1 MAEDNLTIYQRL
13 QQVFGG
19 GASRQKPIQNY
30 NVDPNKV
37 LLKTTNKADF
47 EQAKLQAQQTAFM
60 RNQWNKVDSELYNQ
74 AIYYETTRLAS
85 FYDFESMEFTP
96 EIAAALD
103 IYAEESCT
111 PNEQGF
117 LLTVESESSRI
128 KDILTNLFTKV
139 LDLHAVLPAWTR
151 NTCKYGDNFV
161 YLKID
166 PKLGIIGASQLPN
179 IEIERKDES
188 SYLTQQKVGSYG
200 VPGENEKEKNIK
212 FEWRNKSISFNAWEV
227 AHFRL
232 LGDDRRLPYGTS
244 LLEKVRRIWK
254 QLLLSEDAMMI
265 YRVTRAPERR
275 VFKIN
280 VGNIDDQDVQ
290 AYVQKIA
297 NNFKR
302 NHAIDQATGQADLR
316 YNALAVDQDFF
327 VPVRNDGAANPIE
340 TLPGAGNLDQIA
352 DIEYIQK
359 KMLSALRI
367 PKPFLGF
374 EEPAGEGKNLALQDI
389 RFARTI
395 NRIQQSMVQE
405 LNKIAIVHLYILGF
419 EDELENFSLR
429 LNNPSTQAEMLKIEQ
444 FQSKVALYRDSVSD
458 AGNGF
463 AATSMTWAK
472 KNILGFSDDEIILD
486 LERQR
491 MEKAAAA
498 EMENTSEVI
507 KQTGIFKEVDRLYGE
522 TEEEVPTDSTASG
535 GGDLPTPPPPGGDM
549 AGDMAGDMGGDIEVE
564 PEPPAD
570 LAETLQ
576 NYDDL
581 VKTVDKDSK
590 TVNPVNTRSYL
601 IKEDIAN
608 LKENLDKLLE

>member
-13 QQVFGG
+13 QQVFGAG
-19 GASRQKPIQNY
+19 TTRRAPIQNY

-47 EQAKLQAQQTAFM
+47 EQAKLQSQQTAFM

-103 IYAEESCT
+103 IYSEESCT
-111 PNEQGF
+111 PDERGHII
-117 LLTVESESSRI
+117 TVESESSRI

-200 VPGENEKEKNIK
+200 VPGENEKDKNIK

-359 KMLSALRI
+359 KMLSA
-367 PKPFLGF
+367 
-374 EEPAGEGKNLALQDI
+374 
-389 RFARTI
+389 RTI
-395 NRIQQSMVQE
+395 NRVQQSMIQE

-498 EMENTSEVI
+498 EMENTSEII
-507 KQTGIFKEVDRLYGE
+507 KNTGIFKEVDRLYGE
-522 TEEEVPTDSTASG
+522 TPEDESTGDSTSGKQSTPPVSGSG
-535 GGDLPTPPPPGGDM
+535 GGMGPLTPPAGEDM
-549 AGDMAGDMGGDIEVE
+549 DTEEEM
-564 PEPPAD
+564 PEPSSEE
-570 LAETLQ
+570 LAENLH

-581 VKTVDKDSK
+581 VRTVNTDTKPI
-590 TVNPVNTRSYL
+590 NPVNHRSYL

>member
-1 MAEDNLTIYQRL
+1 MAERNLTIYQRL
-13 QQVFGG
+13 QQVFGA
-19 GASRQKPIQNY
+19 GAMRRDVPNF
-30 NVDPNKV
+30 NVDPNKII
-37 LLKTTNKADF
+37 LKTPSKGEYDQ
-47 EQAKLQAQQTAFM
+47 ERLQSQQTAFL

-111 PNEQGF
+111 PDESGT
-117 LLTVESESSRI
+117 LLTVESDSSRI
-128 KDILTNLFTKV
+128 RDILDNLFHKI

-166 PKLGIIGASQLPN
+166 PKQGIIGASQLPN

-188 SYLTQQKVGSYG
+188 SYLTSRKAGSYG
-200 VPGENEKEKNIK
+200 VEGEEERDKNIK

-244 LLEKVRRIWK
+244 MLEKVRRIWK

-302 NHAIDQATGQADLR
+302 THAVDNTTGQVDLR

-359 KMLSALRI
+359 KMLAALRI

-374 EEPAGEGKNLALQDI
+374 DEPAGEGKNLALQDI

-395 NRIQQSMVQE
+395 NRVQQSMVQE

-419 EDELENFSLR
+419 EDELENFTLR
-429 LNNPSTQAEMLKIEQ
+429 LQNPSTQAEMLKVEQ

-463 AATSMTWAK
+463 GATSMTWAK
-472 KNILGFSDDEIILD
+472 KNILGFSDDDILLD

-507 KQTGIFKEVDRLYGE
+507 KNTGIFSKVDKLYGAE
-522 TEEEVPTDSTASG
+522 VEEEVVDGEGGESDMDMDMDMGTTTDSDSG
-535 GGDLPTPPPPGGDM
+535 GEEEPSDELMEDRTKGSTSYQDLMNTVGLDTTKKPT
-549 AGDMAGDMGGDIEVE
+549 
-564 PEPPAD
+564 
-570 LAETLQ
+570 
-576 NYDDL
+576 
-581 VKTVDKDSK
+581 SK
-590 TVNPVNTRSYL
+590 KSNL
-601 IKEDIAN
+601 IQEHLEI
-608 LKENLDKLLE
+608 LKGSLDKLLE

>member
-1 MAEDNLTIYQRL
+1 MANKNLTIYQKL
-13 QQVFGG
+13 QQVFGA
-19 GASRQKPIQNY
+19 GAMRRTPPSY
-30 NVDPNKV
+30 NVDPSKI
-37 LLKTTNKADF
+37 LLKTPSKSEFDQ
-47 EQAKLQAQQTAFM
+47 EKLQAQQQAFLKG
-60 RNQWNKVDSELYNQ
+60 QWNKVDSELYNQ

-111 PNEQGF
+111 PDETGT
-117 LLTVESESSRI
+117 LLSVESDSSRI
-128 KDILTNLFTKV
+128 KDILDNLFHKV

-166 PKLGIIGASQLPN
+166 PKQGIIGASQLPN

-188 SYLTQQKVGSYG
+188 SYLTSRKAGTYG
-200 VPGENEKEKNIK
+200 VEGEEEKDKNIK
-212 FEWRNKSISFNAWEV
+212 FEWRNKSISFNAWEI

-290 AYVQKIA
+290 AYVNKIA

-302 NHAIDQATGQADLR
+302 SHAIDQSTGQADLR

-395 NRIQQSMVQE
+395 NRVQQSMVQE
-405 LNKIAIVHLYILGF
+405 LNKIAIIHLYILGF
-419 EDELENFSLR
+419 EDELENFTLR
-429 LNNPSTQAEMLKIEQ
+429 LQNPSTQAEMLKIEQ

-463 AATSMTWAK
+463 GATSMTWAK
-472 KNILGFSDDEIILD
+472 KNILGFSDDDILLD

-498 EMENTSEVI
+498 EMENTAEVI
-507 KQTGIFKEVDRLYGE
+507 KSTGIFDEVDKLYGE
-522 TEEEVPTDSTASG
+522 AAEGE
-535 GGDLPTPPPPGGDM
+535 DLPAEDSGDEPPTPGEATGATPPEDVDM
-549 AGDMAGDMGGDIEVE
+549 
-564 PEPPAD
+564 
-570 LAETLQ
+570 
-576 NYDDL
+576 DDDVMMEKKSSSYENL
-581 VKTVDKDSK
+581 VNI
-590 TVNPVNTRSYL
+590 VNLDTKKKGKNTKSNL
-601 IKEDIAN
+601 IKEDLEY
-608 LKENLDKLLE
+608 LKNNLDKLLE

>member
-1 MAEDNLTIYQRL
+1 MADRNLTIYQKL
-13 QQVFGG
+13 QQVFGA
-19 GASRQKPIQNY
+19 GAMRRTPPSY
-30 NVDPNKV
+30 NVDPSKI
-37 LLKTTNKADF
+37 LLKTPSKEEFDQ
-47 EQAKLQAQQTAFM
+47 EKLQAQQQAFLKG
-60 RNQWNKVDSELYNQ
+60 QWNKVDSELYNQ

-111 PNEQGF
+111 PDETGT
-117 LLTVESESSRI
+117 LLTVESDSSRI
-128 KDILTNLFTKV
+128 KDILDNLFHKI

-166 PKLGIIGASQLPN
+166 PKQGIIGASQLPN

-188 SYLTQQKVGSYG
+188 SYLTSRKAGTYG
-200 VPGENEKEKNIK
+200 VEGEEEKDKNIK
-212 FEWRNKSISFNAWEV
+212 FEWRNKSISFNAWEI

-290 AYVQKIA
+290 AYVNKIA

-302 NHAIDQATGQADLR
+302 THAIDQSTGQADLR

-395 NRIQQSMVQE
+395 NRVQQSMVQE
-405 LNKIAIVHLYILGF
+405 LNKIAIIHLYILGF
-419 EDELENFSLR
+419 EDELENFTLR
-429 LNNPSTQAEMLKIEQ
+429 LQNPSTQAEMLKIEQ

-463 AATSMTWAK
+463 GATSMTWAK
-472 KNILGFSDDEIILD
+472 KNILGFSDDDILLD

-498 EMENTSEVI
+498 EMENTSEII
-507 KQTGIFKEVDRLYGE
+507 KSTGIFDEVDKLYGE
-522 TEEEVPTDSTASG
+522 AAEGEDIPEDDGEGEVPTPGEATDAT
-535 GGDLPTPPPPGGDM
+535 PPPGGD
-549 AGDMAGDMGGDIEVE
+549 DM
-564 PEPPAD
+564 
-570 LAETLQ
+570 
-576 NYDDL
+576 DDDVMMEKRSGYRNL
-581 VKTVDKDSK
+581 VNI
-590 TVNPVNTRSYL
+590 VNLDTKKKGKNTKSNL
-601 IKEDIAN
+601 IKEDLEY
-608 LKENLDKLLE
+608 LKTNLDKLLE

>member
-1 MAEDNLTIYQRL
+1 MADRNLTIYQKL
-13 QQVFGG
+13 QQVFGA
-19 GASRQKPIQNY
+19 GAMRRTPPSY
-30 NVDPNKV
+30 NVDPSKI
-37 LLKTTNKADF
+37 LLKTPSKSEFDQ
-47 EQAKLQAQQTAFM
+47 EKLQAQQQAFLKG
-60 RNQWNKVDSELYNQ
+60 QWNKVDSELYNQ

-111 PNEQGF
+111 PDETGT
-117 LLTVESESSRI
+117 LLSVESDSSRI
-128 KDILTNLFTKV
+128 KDILDNLFHKV

-166 PKLGIIGASQLPN
+166 PKQGIIGASQLPN

-188 SYLTQQKVGSYG
+188 SYLTSRKAGTYG
-200 VPGENEKEKNIK
+200 VEGEEEKDKNIK
-212 FEWRNKSISFNAWEV
+212 FEWRNKSISFNAWEI

-290 AYVQKIA
+290 AYVNKIA

-302 NHAIDQATGQADLR
+302 SHAIDQSTGQADLR

-395 NRIQQSMVQE
+395 NRVQQSMVQE
-405 LNKIAIVHLYILGF
+405 LNKIAIIHLYILGF
-419 EDELENFSLR
+419 EDELENFTLR
-429 LNNPSTQAEMLKIEQ
+429 LQNPSTQAEMLKIEQ

-463 AATSMTWAK
+463 GATSMTWAK
-472 KNILGFSDDEIILD
+472 KNILGFSDDDILLD

-498 EMENTSEVI
+498 EMENTAEVI
-507 KQTGIFKEVDRLYGE
+507 KSTGIFDEVDKLYGE
-522 TEEEVPTDSTASG
+522 AAEGE
-535 GGDLPTPPPPGGDM
+535 DLPAEDSGDEPPTPGEATGATPPEDVDM
-549 AGDMAGDMGGDIEVE
+549 
-564 PEPPAD
+564 
-570 LAETLQ
+570 
-576 NYDDL
+576 DDDVMMEKKSSSYENL
-581 VKTVDKDSK
+581 VNI
-590 TVNPVNTRSYL
+590 VNLDTKKKGKNTKSNL
-601 IKEDIAN
+601 IKEDLEY
-608 LKENLDKLLE
+608 LKNNLDKLLE

>member
-1 MAEDNLTIYQRL
+1 MAEKDLTLYQRL

-19 GASRQKPIQNY
+19 GTTRQQVPPNY
-30 NVDPNKV
+30 NIDPSKI
-37 LLKTTNKADF
+37 LLKTPNKGEFD
-47 EQAKLQAQQTAFM
+47 QQKLQSQQTAFL

-111 PNEQGF
+111 PDEQGK

-166 PKLGIIGASQLPN
+166 PKLGVIGASQLPN

-188 SYLTQQKVGSYG
+188 SYLTSRKAGTYG
-200 VPGENEKEKNIK
+200 VEGEDEKDKNIK
-212 FEWRNKSISFNAWEV
+212 FEWRNKSMSFNAWEI

-302 NHAIDQATGQADLR
+302 THAIDQTTGQADLR

-374 EEPAGEGKNLALQDI
+374 DEPSGEGKNLALQDI

-395 NRIQQSMVQE
+395 NRIQQSMIQE
-405 LNKIAIVHLYILGF
+405 LNKIAIIHLYILGF
-419 EDELENFSLR
+419 EDELENFTLR
-429 LNNPSTQAEMLKIEQ
+429 LQNPSTQAEMLKIEQ

-472 KNILGFSDDEIILD
+472 KNILGFSDDDIILD

-498 EMENTSEVI
+498 EMENTAEVI
-507 KQTGIFKEVDRLYGE
+507 KKTGIFSDVDRLYGQAE
-522 TEEEVPTDSTASG
+522 EGEEPTGGGEEGMDGDVEVTPATPPPTEE
-535 GGDLPTPPPPGGDM
+535 PPPGGDDVM
-549 AGDMAGDMGGDIEVE
+549 ME
-564 PEPPAD
+564 
-570 LAETLQ
+570 
-576 NYDDL
+576 
-581 VKTVDKDSK
+581 KDKSNHNK
-590 TVNPVNTRSYL
+590 LVNTVKVDTVIEPSFTRSRL
-601 IKEDIAN
+601 IKEDIES
-608 LKENLDKLLE
+608 LQKNLDKLLE

>member
-1 MAEDNLTIYQRL
+1 MADRNLTIYQRL
-13 QQVFGG
+13 QQVFGA
-19 GASRQKPIQNY
+19 GAMRRDVPNFD
-30 NVDPNKV
+30 VDPNKII
-37 LLKTTNKADF
+37 LKTPSKSEYDQ
-47 EQAKLQAQQTAFM
+47 ERLQSQQTAFL

-111 PNEQGF
+111 PDESGT
-117 LLTVESESSRI
+117 LLTVESDSSRI
-128 KDILTNLFTKV
+128 RDILDNLFHKI

-166 PKLGIIGASQLPN
+166 PKQGIIGASQLPN

-188 SYLTQQKVGSYG
+188 SYLTSRKAGSYG
-200 VPGENEKEKNIK
+200 VEGEEERDKNIK

-244 LLEKVRRIWK
+244 MLEKVRRIWK

-302 NHAIDQATGQADLR
+302 THAVDNNTGQVDLR

-359 KMLSALRI
+359 KMLAALRI

-374 EEPAGEGKNLALQDI
+374 DEPSGEGKNLALQDI

-395 NRIQQSMVQE
+395 NRVQQSMVQE

-419 EDELENFSLR
+419 EDELENFTLR
-429 LNNPSTQAEMLKIEQ
+429 LQNPSTQAEMLKVEQ

-463 AATSMTWAK
+463 GATSMTWAK
-472 KNILGFSDDEIILD
+472 KNILGFSDDDILLD

-507 KQTGIFKEVDRLYGE
+507 KNTGIFTKVDKLYGAE
-522 TEEEVPTDSTASG
+522 ADEEEVVDVEAGEDMDMDMETPDIDSG
-535 GGDLPTPPPPGGDM
+535 GEEEMPDDELMEDRTNYQDLMNTVGLDTDKKPTSK
-549 AGDMAGDMGGDIEVE
+549 
-564 PEPPAD
+564 
-570 LAETLQ
+570 
-576 NYDDL
+576 
-581 VKTVDKDSK
+581 KT
-590 TVNPVNTRSYL
+590 NL
-601 IKEDIAN
+601 IKEELDT
-608 LKENLDKLLE
+608 LKQNLDKLLE

>member
-1 MAEDNLTIYQRL
+1 MADRNLTIYQKL
-13 QQVFGG
+13 QQVFGA
-19 GASRQKPIQNY
+19 GAMRRTPPSY
-30 NVDPNKV
+30 NVDPSKI
-37 LLKTTNKADF
+37 LLKTPSKEEFDQ
-47 EQAKLQAQQTAFM
+47 EKLQAQQQAFLKG
-60 RNQWNKVDSELYNQ
+60 QWNKVDSELYKQ

-111 PNEQGF
+111 PDETGT
-117 LLTVESESSRI
+117 LLTVESDSSRI
-128 KDILTNLFTKV
+128 KDILDNLFHKV

-166 PKLGIIGASQLPN
+166 PKQGIIGASQLPN

-188 SYLTQQKVGSYG
+188 SYLTSRKAGTYG
-200 VPGENEKEKNIK
+200 VEGEEEKDKNIK
-212 FEWRNKSISFNAWEV
+212 FEWRNKSISFNAWEI

-290 AYVQKIA
+290 AYVNKIA

-302 NHAIDQATGQADLR
+302 SHAIDQSTGQADLR

-395 NRIQQSMVQE
+395 NRVQQSMVQE

-419 EDELENFSLR
+419 EDELENFTLR
-429 LNNPSTQAEMLKIEQ
+429 LQNPSTQAEMLKIEQ

-463 AATSMTWAK
+463 GATSMTWAK
-472 KNILGFSDDEIILD
+472 KNILGFSDDDILLD

-498 EMENTSEVI
+498 EMENTSEII
-507 KQTGIFKEVDRLYGE
+507 KSTGIFDEVDKLYGAPSE
-522 TEEEVPTDSTASG
+522 GEDLPAEGSEDEPPTPGGATGSTPTPSG
-535 GGDLPTPPPPGGDM
+535 GGDADM
-549 AGDMAGDMGGDIEVE
+549 DDDMMME
-564 PEPPAD
+564 
-570 LAETLQ
+570 
-576 NYDDL
+576 
-581 VKTVDKDSK
+581 KDSNFRNL
-590 TVNPVNTRSYL
+590 VNIVNFDTKKKGKNTKSNL
-601 IKEDIAN
+601 IKEDLDY
-608 LKENLDKLLE
+608 LKQNLDKLLE

>member
-1 MAEDNLTIYQRL
+1 MANENLTVYQRL
-13 QQVFGG
+13 QQSFGAG
-19 GASRQKPIQNY
+19 TTRRINTPSY
-30 NVDPNKV
+30 DLDPNKV
-37 LLKTTNKADF
+37 LLKTPSKEEFT
-47 EQAKLQAQQTAFM
+47 QQKLEAQQTAFM

-111 PNEQGF
+111 PDEKGAII
-117 LLTVESESSRI
+117 TVESDSSRI
-128 KDILTNLFTKV
+128 KEILTTLFTKV

-166 PKLGIIGASQLPN
+166 PKEGIVGASQLPN

-188 SYLTQQKVGSYG
+188 SYLTSRKAGTNG
-200 VPGENEKEKNIK
+200 VIGEDEEDKNIK
-212 FEWRNKSISFNAWEV
+212 FMWTNKTLSFNAWEV

-254 QLLLSEDAMMI
+254 QLLLSEDAMMV

-290 AYVQKIA
+290 AYVNKIA

-302 NHAIDQATGQADLR
+302 NQTVDNATGQADMR

-327 VPVRNDGAANPIE
+327 IPVRNDGAANPIE
-340 TLPGAGNLDQIA
+340 TLPGASNLDQIA

-359 KMLSALRI
+359 KLLAALRI

-395 NRIQQSMVQE
+395 NRVQQSMVQE

-444 FQSKVALYRDSVSD
+444 FQSKVALYRDVVSD
-458 AGNGF
+458 SGNGF
-463 AATSMTWAK
+463 GAASMTWAK

-486 LERQR
+486 LQRQR
-491 MEKAAAA
+491 MEKAASS
-498 EMENTSEVI
+498 EMENTSEKI
-507 KQTGIFKEVDRLYGE
+507 PSTGIFDKVDGLYGSSE
-522 TEEEVPTDSTASG
+522 DEPIEDEDG
-535 GGDLPTPPPPGGDM
+535 GGDSP
-549 AGDMAGDMGGDIEVE
+549 MGGSPMD
-564 PEPPAD
+564 EPPMD
-570 LAETLQ
+570 EPPMDEPPMDGMMEDQTI
-576 NYDDL
+576 YDTM
-581 VKTVDKDSK
+581 VKSVKQDTPQK
-590 TVNPVNTRSYL
+590 TPFTRSRL
-601 IKEDIAN
+601 IKEDIEGLQN
-608 LKENLDKLLE
+608 SLDKLLE

>member
-1 MAEDNLTIYQRL
+1 MADKNLTIYQRL
-13 QQVFGG
+13 QQVFGA
-19 GASRQKPIQNY
+19 GAMRRDVPTY
-30 NVDPNKV
+30 NVDPSKII
-37 LLKTTNKADF
+37 LKTPSKAEFDQ
-47 EQAKLQAQQTAFM
+47 EKLQAQQTAFLK
-60 RNQWNKVDSELYNQ
+60 NQWNKVDSELYNQ

-111 PNEQGF
+111 PDESGT
-117 LLTVESESSRI
+117 LLTVESDSSRI
-128 KDILTNLFTKV
+128 KDILDNLFHKI

-166 PKLGIIGASQLPN
+166 PKQGIIGASQLPN

-188 SYLTQQKVGSYG
+188 SYLTSRKAGTYG
-200 VPGENEKEKNIK
+200 VEGEEEKDKNIK

-302 NHAIDQATGQADLR
+302 THAVDNSTGQVDLR

-374 EEPAGEGKNLALQDI
+374 DEPAGEGKNLALQDI

-395 NRIQQSMVQE
+395 NRVQQSMVQE
-405 LNKIAIVHLYILGF
+405 LNKIAIIHLYILGF
-419 EDELENFSLR
+419 EDELENFTLR

-463 AATSMTWAK
+463 GATSMTWAK
-472 KNILGFSDDEIILD
+472 KNILGFSDDDILLD

-498 EMENTSEVI
+498 EMENTSEII
-507 KQTGIFKEVDRLYGE
+507 KSTGVFDKVDKLYGVAADGEDLPDGESDEE
-522 TEEEVPTDSTASG
+522 TGGDDMMTTPPSTPPATGGDDEVPDELMEDGTNYEKLVNSVDV
-535 GGDLPTPPPPGGDM
+535 D
-549 AGDMAGDMGGDIEVE
+549 
-564 PEPPAD
+564 
-570 LAETLQ
+570 TLKKPSFTKS
-576 NYDDL
+576 N
-581 VKTVDKDSK
+581 
-590 TVNPVNTRSYL
+590 L
-601 IKEDIAN
+601 IKEELES

>member
-1 MAEDNLTIYQRL
+1 M
-13 QQVFGG
+13 FGG
-19 GASRQKPIQNY
+19 GTTRQVPPITNY
-30 NVDPNKV
+30 NIDPEKV

-103 IYAEESCT
+103 IYSEESCT
-111 PNEQGF
+111 PDEKGR

-166 PKLGIIGASQLPN
+166 PKLGIVGASQLPN

-188 SYLTQQKVGSYG
+188 SYLTSRKVGQTG
-200 VPGENEKEKNIK
+200 IQGEEEKDKNIK
-212 FEWRNKSISFNAWEV
+212 FEWRNKSISFNAWEI

-290 AYVQKIA
+290 AYVNKIA

-302 NHAIDQATGQADLR
+302 NHNIDPQTGQADLR

-405 LNKIAIVHLYILGF
+405 LNKIAIVHLYIF
-419 EDELENFSLR
+419 RF
-429 LNNPSTQAEMLKIEQ
+429 
-444 FQSKVALYRDSVSD
+444 
-458 AGNGF
+458 
-463 AATSMTWAK
+463 
-472 KNILGFSDDEIILD
+472 
-486 LERQR
+486 
-491 MEKAAAA
+491 
-498 EMENTSEVI
+498 
-507 KQTGIFKEVDRLYGE
+507 
-522 TEEEVPTDSTASG
+522 
-535 GGDLPTPPPPGGDM
+535 
-549 AGDMAGDMGGDIEVE
+549 
-564 PEPPAD
+564 
-570 LAETLQ
+570 
-576 NYDDL
+576 
-581 VKTVDKDSK
+581 
-590 TVNPVNTRSYL
+590 
-601 IKEDIAN
+601 
-608 LKENLDKLLE
+608 

>member
-1 MAEDNLTIYQRL
+1 M
-13 QQVFGG
+13 
-19 GASRQKPIQNY
+19 
-30 NVDPNKV
+30 
-37 LLKTTNKADF
+37 
-47 EQAKLQAQQTAFM
+47 
-60 RNQWNKVDSELYNQ
+60 
-74 AIYYETTRLAS
+74 
-85 FYDFESMEFTP
+85 ES
-96 EIAAALD
+96 D
-103 IYAEESCT
+103 
-111 PNEQGF
+111 
-117 LLTVESESSRI
+117 SSRI
-128 KDILTNLFTKV
+128 KDILDNLFHKV

-166 PKLGIIGASQLPN
+166 PKQGIIGASQLPN

-188 SYLTQQKVGSYG
+188 SYLTSRKAGTYG
-200 VPGENEKEKNIK
+200 VEGEEEKDKNIK
-212 FEWRNKSISFNAWEV
+212 FEWRNKSISFNAWEI

-290 AYVQKIA
+290 AYVNKIA

-302 NHAIDQATGQADLR
+302 SHAIDQSTGQADLR

-395 NRIQQSMVQE
+395 NRVQQSMVQE

-419 EDELENFSLR
+419 EDELENFTLR
-429 LNNPSTQAEMLKIEQ
+429 LQNPSTQAEMLKIEQ

-463 AATSMTWAK
+463 GATSMTWAK
-472 KNILGFSDDEIILD
+472 KNILGFSDDDILLD

-498 EMENTSEVI
+498 EMENTSEII
-507 KQTGIFKEVDRLYGE
+507 KSTGIFDEVDKLYGAPSE
-522 TEEEVPTDSTASG
+522 GEDLPAEGSEDEPPTPGGATGSTPTPSG
-535 GGDLPTPPPPGGDM
+535 GGDADM
-549 AGDMAGDMGGDIEVE
+549 DDDMMME
-564 PEPPAD
+564 
-570 LAETLQ
+570 
-576 NYDDL
+576 
-581 VKTVDKDSK
+581 KDSNFRNL
-590 TVNPVNTRSYL
+590 VNIVNFDTKKKGKNTKSNL
-601 IKEDIAN
+601 IKEDLDY
-608 LKENLDKLLE
+608 LKQNLDKLLE

>member
-1 MAEDNLTIYQRL
+1 MANKNLTIYQKL
-13 QQVFGG
+13 QQVFGA
-19 GASRQKPIQNY
+19 GAMRRTPPSY
-30 NVDPNKV
+30 NVDPSKI
-37 LLKTTNKADF
+37 LLKTPSKSEFDQ
-47 EQAKLQAQQTAFM
+47 EKLQAQQQAFLKG
-60 RNQWNKVDSELYNQ
+60 QWNKVDSELYNQ

-111 PNEQGF
+111 PDETGT
-117 LLTVESESSRI
+117 LLSVESDSSRI
-128 KDILTNLFTKV
+128 KDILDNLFHKV

-166 PKLGIIGASQLPN
+166 PKQGIIGASQLPN

-188 SYLTQQKVGSYG
+188 SYLTSRKAGTYG
-200 VPGENEKEKNIK
+200 VEGEEEKDKNIK
-212 FEWRNKSISFNAWEV
+212 FEWRNKSISFNAWEI

-244 LLEKVRRIWK
+244 LLEKVRRIWR

-290 AYVQKIA
+290 AYVNKIA

-302 NHAIDQATGQADLR
+302 SHAIDQSTGQADLR

-395 NRIQQSMVQE
+395 NRVQQSMVQE
-405 LNKIAIVHLYILGF
+405 LNKIAIIHLYILGF
-419 EDELENFSLR
+419 EDELENFTLR
-429 LNNPSTQAEMLKIEQ
+429 LQNPSTQAEMLKIEQ

-463 AATSMTWAK
+463 GATSMTWAK
-472 KNILGFSDDEIILD
+472 KNILGFSDDDILLD

-498 EMENTSEVI
+498 EMENTAEVI
-507 KQTGIFKEVDRLYGE
+507 KSTGIFDEVDKLYGE
-522 TEEEVPTDSTASG
+522 AAEGE
-535 GGDLPTPPPPGGDM
+535 DLPAEDSGDEPPTPGEATGATPPEDVDM
-549 AGDMAGDMGGDIEVE
+549 
-564 PEPPAD
+564 
-570 LAETLQ
+570 
-576 NYDDL
+576 DDDVMMEKKSSSYENL
-581 VKTVDKDSK
+581 VNI
-590 TVNPVNTRSYL
+590 VNLDTKKKGKNTKSNL
-601 IKEDIAN
+601 IKEDLEY
-608 LKENLDKLLE
+608 LKNNLDKLLE

>member
-1 MAEDNLTIYQRL
+1 MAEQDLTLYQRL

-19 GASRQKPIQNY
+19 GTTRQQVPPNY
-30 NVDPNKV
+30 NIDPSKI
-37 LLKTTNKADF
+37 LLKTPNKGEFD
-47 EQAKLQAQQTAFM
+47 QQKLQAQQTAFL

-111 PNEQGF
+111 PDEQGK
-117 LLTVESESSRI
+117 LITVESESSRI

-166 PKLGIIGASQLPN
+166 PKLGVIGASQLPN

-188 SYLTQQKVGSYG
+188 SYLTSRKAGTYG
-200 VPGENEKEKNIK
+200 VEGEDEKDKNIK
-212 FEWRNKSISFNAWEV
+212 FEWRNKSMSFNAWEI

-302 NHAIDQATGQADLR
+302 THAIDQNTGQADLR

-374 EEPAGEGKNLALQDI
+374 DEPSGEGKNLALQDI

-395 NRIQQSMVQE
+395 NRIQQSMIQE
-405 LNKIAIVHLYILGF
+405 LNKIAIIHLYILGF
-419 EDELENFSLR
+419 EDELENFTLR
-429 LNNPSTQAEMLKIEQ
+429 LQNPSTQAEMLKIEQ

-472 KNILGFSDDEIILD
+472 KNILGFSDDDIILD

-498 EMENTSEVI
+498 EMENTAEVI
-507 KQTGIFKEVDRLYGE
+507 KKTGIFSDIDRLYGE
-522 TEEEVPTDSTASG
+522 EAEGEEPTEGGEEGTK
-535 GGDLPTPPPPGGDM
+535 GDLEVTPEPPSPPTPPGGEDVM
-549 AGDMAGDMGGDIEVE
+549 MEKDRS
-564 PEPPAD
+564 
-570 LAETLQ
+570 
-576 NYDDL
+576 NHHKL
-581 VKTVDKDSK
+581 VDTVKID
-590 TVNPVNTRSYL
+590 TVVQPSFTKSRL
-601 IKEDIAN
+601 IKEDIEG
-608 LKENLDKLLE
+608 LQKNLDKLLE

>member
-1 MAEDNLTIYQRL
+1 MADKNLTIYQRL
-13 QQVFGG
+13 QQVFGA
-19 GASRQKPIQNY
+19 GAMRRDVPTY
-30 NVDPNKV
+30 NVDPSKII
-37 LLKTTNKADF
+37 LKTPSKAEFDQ
-47 EQAKLQAQQTAFM
+47 EKLQAQQTAFLK
-60 RNQWNKVDSELYNQ
+60 NQWNKVDSELYNQ

-111 PNEQGF
+111 PDESGT
-117 LLTVESESSRI
+117 LLTVESDSSRI
-128 KDILTNLFTKV
+128 KDILDNLFHKI

-166 PKLGIIGASQLPN
+166 PKQGIIGASQLPN

-188 SYLTQQKVGSYG
+188 SYLTSRKAGTYG
-200 VPGENEKEKNIK
+200 VEGEEEKDKNIK

-280 VGNIDDQDVQ
+280 VGNIDD
-290 AYVQKIA
+290 VQKIA

-302 NHAIDQATGQADLR
+302 THAVDNSTGQVDLR

-374 EEPAGEGKNLALQDI
+374 DEPAGEGKNLALQDI

-395 NRIQQSMVQE
+395 NRVQQSMVQE
-405 LNKIAIVHLYILGF
+405 LNKIAIIHLYILGF
-419 EDELENFSLR
+419 EDELENFTLR

-463 AATSMTWAK
+463 GATSMTWAK
-472 KNILGFSDDEIILD
+472 KNILGFSDDDILLD

-498 EMENTSEVI
+498 EMENTSEII
-507 KQTGIFKEVDRLYGE
+507 KSTGVFDKVDKLYGVAADGEDLPDGESDEE
-522 TEEEVPTDSTASG
+522 TGGDDMMTTPPSTPPATGGDDEVPDELMEDGTNYEKLVNSVDV
-535 GGDLPTPPPPGGDM
+535 D
-549 AGDMAGDMGGDIEVE
+549 
-564 PEPPAD
+564 
-570 LAETLQ
+570 TLKKPSFTKS
-576 NYDDL
+576 N
-581 VKTVDKDSK
+581 
-590 TVNPVNTRSYL
+590 L
-601 IKEDIAN
+601 IKEELES

>member
-1 MAEDNLTIYQRL
+1 MAKRNLTIYQKL
-13 QQVFGG
+13 QQVFGA
-19 GASRQKPIQNY
+19 GAMRRTPPSY
-30 NVDPNKV
+30 NVDPSKI
-37 LLKTTNKADF
+37 LLKTPSKAEFDQ
-47 EQAKLQAQQTAFM
+47 EKLQAQQQAFLKG
-60 RNQWNKVDSELYNQ
+60 QWNKVDSELYNQ

-111 PNEQGF
+111 PDETGT
-117 LLTVESESSRI
+117 LLTVESDSSRI
-128 KDILTNLFTKV
+128 KDILDNLFHKV

-166 PKLGIIGASQLPN
+166 PKQGIIGASQLPN

-188 SYLTQQKVGSYG
+188 SYLTSRKSGTYG
-200 VPGENEKEKNIK
+200 VEGEEEKDKNIK
-212 FEWRNKSISFNAWEV
+212 FEWRNKSISFNAWEI

-290 AYVQKIA
+290 AYVNKIA

-302 NHAIDQATGQADLR
+302 SHAIDQTTGQADLR

-395 NRIQQSMVQE
+395 NRVQQSMIQE

-419 EDELENFSLR
+419 EDELENFTLR
-429 LNNPSTQAEMLKIEQ
+429 LQNPSTQAEMLKIEQ

-463 AATSMTWAK
+463 GATSMTWAK
-472 KNILGFSDDEIILD
+472 KNILGFSDDDILLD

-498 EMENTSEVI
+498 EMENTAEVI
-507 KQTGIFKEVDRLYGE
+507 KSTGIFDEVDKLYGE
-522 TEEEVPTDSTASG
+522 AAEGEDVPAEDS
-535 GGDLPTPPPPGGDM
+535 GDEPPTPGEATGAAP
-549 AGDMAGDMGGDIEVE
+549 
-564 PEPPAD
+564 PPAD
-570 LAETLQ
+570 VDM
-576 NYDDL
+576 DDDMMMEKKSSYENL
-581 VKTVDKDSK
+581 VNS
-590 TVNPVNTRSYL
+590 VNLDTKKKGKNTKSNL
-601 IKEDIAN
+601 IKEDLEY
-608 LKENLDKLLE
+608 LKNNLDKLLE

>member
-1 MAEDNLTIYQRL
+1 MAERNLTIYQRL
-13 QQVFGG
+13 QQVFGA
-19 GASRQKPIQNY
+19 GAMRRDVPNF
-30 NVDPNKV
+30 NVDPNKII
-37 LLKTTNKADF
+37 LKTPSKSEYDQ
-47 EQAKLQAQQTAFM
+47 ERLQSQQTAFL

-111 PNEQGF
+111 PDESGT
-117 LLTVESESSRI
+117 LLTVESDSSRI
-128 KDILTNLFTKV
+128 RDILDNLFHKI

-166 PKLGIIGASQLPN
+166 PKQGIIGASQLPN

-188 SYLTQQKVGSYG
+188 SYLTSRKAGSYG
-200 VPGENEKEKNIK
+200 VEGEEERDKNIK

-244 LLEKVRRIWK
+244 MLEKVRRIWK

-302 NHAIDQATGQADLR
+302 THAVDNNTGQVDLR

-359 KMLSALRI
+359 KMLAALRI

-374 EEPAGEGKNLALQDI
+374 DEPSGEGKNLALQDI

-395 NRIQQSMVQE
+395 NRVQQSMVQE

-419 EDELENFSLR
+419 EDELENFTLR
-429 LNNPSTQAEMLKIEQ
+429 LQNPSTQAEMLKVEQ

-463 AATSMTWAK
+463 GATSMTWAK
-472 KNILGFSDDEIILD
+472 KNILGFSDDDILLD

-507 KQTGIFKEVDRLYGE
+507 KNTGIFTKVDKLYGVE
-522 TEEEVPTDSTASG
+522 ADEEEVVDVEGGEGDMDVDMDMPDLDSDGGEEPSDELMEDSTNYE
-535 GGDLPTPPPPGGDM
+535 DLMNTVGMDTTKKPT
-549 AGDMAGDMGGDIEVE
+549 
-564 PEPPAD
+564 
-570 LAETLQ
+570 
-576 NYDDL
+576 
-581 VKTVDKDSK
+581 SK
-590 TVNPVNTRSYL
+590 KSNL
-601 IKEDIAN
+601 IQEHLEI
-608 LKENLDKLLE
+608 LKGSLDKLLE